1 MGHYYFTV
9 RNSVDFRDSTGQV
22 FRGPKEAVAYA
33 EILAVELARL
43 QHLQGASLEVTDE
56 QAIW

>member
-43 QHLQGASLEVTDE
+43 QHLQGASLEGNG
-56 QAIW
+56 